1 VVLEQVDDI
10 GLEALE
16 ALVDLL
22 GGGLLRPAV
31 DLVHQEDLL
40 AVAILQGLAHADLAR
55 AFVVV
60 PAVVHEGNA
69 AVDGLADELNRLA
82 LGKRRL
88 ADVPATQADDGD
100 AFACAAEGAVDHAI
114 VTALRQKTV

>member
-1 VVLEQVDDI
+1 VVLEQVDDV

-31 DLVHQEDLL
+31 DLVHQEDLR

-69 AVDGLADELNRLA
+69 AIDGLANELNCRSY
-82 LGKRRL
+82 
-88 ADVPATQADDGD
+88 D
-100 AFACAAEGAVDHAI
+100 FI
-114 VTALRQKTV
+114 